1 MLKRSKVLF
10 DEEFH
15 TYMLDGVFL
24 SGITKVLGEKLFPD
38 KYKDIPDAIVEK
50 ARERGSKIHKEIEN
64 SFKGVEQI
72 FTSDE
77 FDAFKKDTKDIKFIE
92 NEFIVSD
99 EKKYASAIDLIDE
112 DINLYDVK
120 TSYKLDKEYVQWQL
134 SIYAYLLEKQCDV
147 KVGKLYG
154 IHLKGDK
161 CKITEVQRIDTD
173 RVEALLYEDNVVKQD
188 VDLVAY
194 QDLCVKFRDAE
205 RQYKDLEKQFKD
217 MKAKIADVMYEKGVY
232 NFDNDIMSI
241 TLKDGYVK
249 KQVDTDK
256 MKKEYPDVYEECMKE
271 VNVSKSITIKFK

>member
-38 KYKDIPDAIVEK
+38 KYKDIPEAIVEK
-50 ARERGSKIHKEIEN
+50 ARERGSMIHKEIEN
-64 SFKGVEQI
+64 SFKGVAAVFPSE
-72 FTSDE
+72 E
-77 FDAFKKDTKDIKFIE
+77 FEAFKKGTKDIEFIE
-92 NEFIVSD
+92 SEFIVSD
-99 EKKYASAIDLIDE
+99 DKKYATAIDLVDKS
-112 DINLYDVK
+112 INLYDAK
-120 TSYKLDKEYVQWQL
+120 TTYKLDKEYLQWQL
-134 SIYAYLLEKQCDV
+134 SIEAYLLEKQCKV
-147 KVGKLYG
+147 KAGKLYG
-154 IHLKGDK
+154 IHLRGNK
-161 CKITEVQRIDTD
+161 CKITEVQRIDND
-173 RVEALLYEDNVVKQD
+173 KVEALLYEDNVVKQN

-205 RQYKDLEKQFKD
+205 KQYKDLEKQFKD

-256 MKKEYPDVYEECMKE
+256 MKKEYPDVYEECLKE
-271 VNVSKSITIKFK
+271 INVSKSITIKFK